1 MKVLG
6 VIPARYGSTRFPGK
20 PLAMIKGK
28 PMIEHVYRR
37 CLKARMLD
45 SVIVATDDGRIY
57 NCVRNF
63 GGRVM
68 MTSPKHRSGSDRIA
82 EIIQRPGYRGFGIII
97 NIQGDEPLIDPKA
110 IDLLAKGMVSDAK
123 LRMATLAG
131 SFRNSKDLRNP
142 NTVKVACD
150 AEKMAL
156 YFSRS
161 VIPFD
166 RGRKAGL
173 KAYLKHIG
181 IYAYRRQTLLDFIH
195 WSQSKLER
203 TEKLEQ
209 LRALENGVRIKVIK
223 TTYLPVAVD
232 TPGDLR
238 NLA

>member
-45 SVIVATDDGRIY
+45 SVVVATDDRRIY
-57 NCVRNF
+57 DCVLSF

-68 MTSPKHRSGSDRIA
+68 MTSPEHCSGSDRIA
-82 EIIQRPGYRGFGIII
+82 EVIQRPGYRGFGIII
-97 NIQGDEPLIDPKA
+97 NIQGDEPLVDPKA
-110 IDLLAKGMVSDAK
+110 VDLLAKGMVSDAK
-123 LRMATLAG
+123 LQMVTLAG
-131 SFRNSKDLRNP
+131 SFRNSKDLISP
-142 NTVKVACD
+142 NTVKVVCD

-166 RGRKAGL
+166 RDRKAGL